1 MEETVQTRDEGIATP
16 ESLEEQTVSR
26 VFRRLMWFLIL
37 LSIAMS
43 LDRTNIGFAALQ
55 MNKQLGLT
63 ASQFG
68 LAVGIVSFGYIVSE
82 IPSNLL
88 FVKYGARI
96 WLPRIA
102 ITWGI
107 ISAGTMF
114 AQGPHSLYALRF
126 ILGLA
131 EGGFLP
137 GVILYLSYWLPQKA
151 RARGLGLFLMAQALA
166 FITNPLVSGPLLDM
180 QGTLGLAGWQ
190 WLFLLEGLPSVI
202 LGIVAYFYLT
212 NRPADAT
219 WLDAREKAALA
230 AAIARDPSSKP
241 SGTSTWRELCSTK
254 MALLLVAYFGVPSS
268 VISYVS
274 WSPQIVRALAPHG
287 SSFVYTGLLNAIPA
301 VCCAIAM
308 PLWSAHSD
316 KMQERRWHTILPLL
330 VAIAGWLIV
339 ASSLSPALSL
349 IGLCMSL
356 SGTFTAQGVY
366 FALATEQLSP
376 SARPVGIATI
386 STISLVSTLISPPLT
401 GYLKDLTG
409 SLSPGLYFVGFLLA
423 VGAGVLMIWKWKPV
437 APAINL
443 VEVP

>member
-1 MEETVQTRDEGIATP
+1 
-16 ESLEEQTVSR
+16 
-26 VFRRLMWFLIL
+26 
-37 LSIAMS
+37 
-43 LDRTNIGFAALQ
+43 

-68 LAVGIVSFGYIVSE
+68 LAVGVVSFGDIFSE
-82 IPSNLL
+82 IPSNLVL
-88 FVKYGARI
+88 VKYGARL

-107 ISAGTMF
+107 ISAATMF
-114 AQGPHSLYALRF
+114 AQGQHSLYALRF
-126 ILGLA
+126 LLGLA

-166 FITNPLVSGPLLDM
+166 FITNPLLSGPLLDM
-180 QGTLGLAGWQ
+180 QGILGLAGWQ
-190 WLFLLEGLPSVI
+190 WLFLLEGLPSII

-212 NRPADAT
+212 NRPAEAT
-219 WLDAREKAALA
+219 WLDAGEKAALA
-230 AAIARDPSSKP
+230 AAIARDPTSRP

-254 MALLLVAYFGVPSS
+254 MLLLVAYFGVPSS

-301 VCCAIAM
+301 ICCAIAM

-330 VAIAGWLIV
+330 VAIAGWLIT

-376 SARPVGIATI
+376 SARPGRHCHHQHHQPCQHPDQSAADG
-386 STISLVSTLISPPLT
+386 LSP
-401 GYLKDLTG
+401 KDLTG

-437 APAINL
+437 APAVNL
-443 VEVP
+443 VEAP